1 MCSCLPHPYPSHLS
15 SYVWGAV
22 ADVKGRKPV
31 VMLSCLL
38 IGLCS
43 AAFGFSIHLSMA
55 IVFRFGVGLFN
66 GKSWTSLCFLN
77 KFYSG
82 ILFHSF

>member
-1 MCSCLPHPYPSHLS
+1 MHITSSKANLFLS

-38 IGLCS
+38 IGLFS

-66 GKSWTSLCFLN
+66 GKSWISFFFKY